1 MGKEEKIIGIII
13 GIIASI
19 GVFVLGGVFI
29 VSRNIINSKNALTL
43 DGLLAT
49 NSVSEAMDYLGD
61 DYTVNHNYEPYKDL
75 NNNVIY
81 WKDDKFINDNSRHYY
96 YENVKL
102 DKTKN
107 VVYNVS
113 LGNDYDAEYK
123 MMEIYC
129 EFNKSEVNEQKIINK
144 LYDSFHKIDFD
155 QNWKHKVYNDTDEYN
170 EDQKFDVYDY
180 YTYDNAIIY
189 NEENYKNDDLTFMG
203 AIFIVRDKDNPNK
216 FCVRIWKVFENEPIY

>member
-1 MGKEEKIIGIII
+1 
-13 GIIASI
+13 
-19 GVFVLGGVFI
+19 
-29 VSRNIINSKNALTL
+29 
-43 DGLLAT
+43 
-49 NSVSEAMDYLGD
+49 
-61 DYTVNHNYEPYKDL
+61 
-75 NNNVIY
+75 
-81 WKDDKFINDNSRHYY
+81 
-96 YENVKL
+96 
-102 DKTKN
+102 
-107 VVYNVS
+107 
-113 LGNDYDAEYK
+113 